1 MKKLLAYI
9 LGLFACAWLVNQA
22 VKLVLEVWQVLF
34 WGAVFVFVG
43 WFAFQI
49 IKRNKDWR

>member
-9 LGLFACAWLVNQA
+9 LGFFACAWFVNQA
-22 VKLVLEVWQVLF
+22 VKLILEVWQVLF
-34 WGAVFVFVG
+34 LGAVFIFAG

>member
-9 LGLFACAWLVNQA
+9 LGFFACAWLVNQA

-34 WGAVFVFVG
+34 LGAVFAFAG
-43 WFAFQI
+43 WFAFRI
-49 IKRNKDWR
+49 IKQNKDWR

>member
-9 LGLFACAWLVNQA
+9 LGFFACAWLVNQS

-34 WGAVFVFVG
+34 WGAVFIFAG
-43 WFAFQI
+43 WFTFRI
-49 IKRNKDWR
+49 IKIKKDWR

>member
-9 LGLFACAWLVNQA
+9 LGFFTCAWLVNQA

-34 WGAVFVFVG
+34 LGAVFIFAG
-43 WFAFQI
+43 WFTFRI
-49 IKRNKDWR
+49 IKIKKDWR

>member
-9 LGLFACAWLVNQA
+9 LGFFACACIVNQA
-22 VKLVLEVWQVLF
+22 VKLILDVWQVLF
-34 WGAVFVFVG
+34 LGAVFIFAG

>member
-9 LGLFACAWLVNQA
+9 LGFFAYAWLVNQA

-34 WGAVFVFVG
+34 LGGVLIFAG
-43 WFAFQI
+43 WFAFRI
-49 IKRNKDWR
+49 IKQNKDWR

>member
-9 LGLFACAWLVNQA
+9 LGFFACAWLVNQA

-34 WGAVFVFVG
+34 LGVVFIFAG
-43 WFAFQI
+43 WFAFRI
-49 IKRNKDWR
+49 IKIKKDWR